1 MKLYRIMLLSRSQ
14 QIEGCLQNPK
24 LQYRVA
30 KNSPLKKKKKK
41 KKHAISYEE
50 I

>member
-1 MKLYRIMLLSRSQ
+1 MKLYRIMLQSRSQ
-14 QIEGCLQNPK
+14 QIEGCLQNPN

-30 KNSPLKKKKKK
+30 KNSPLSPPLAKKT
-41 KKHAISYEE
+41 HAISYEE